1 MLRANDI
8 SPFFIDS
15 FKNYHTL
22 YSKQANWYMNNFDF
36 DSLVANDN
44 FEGFALPARWHDIL
58 GNLFPDSW
66 FEGMR
71 SNFGETLSDDMII
84 ESVHQASVFFNMDD
98 PMAVQEDYAIGVY
111 NQLPFTPIDDI
122 VVFNKPAGLAVQGGT
137 GIRKSVDKMAA
148 ALFPYDKVS
157 LVHRLDKETSGV
169 LVVAKNQRAAQNLAV
184 QFQNKTAH
192 KEYLALL
199 NGDVNPASGV
209 IDNFMLKGQVFDA
222 PTRLNNGTGS
232 RPQRAITDYKGLS
245 NATSTLSWV
254 QFSPKTGRTH
264 QLRLH
269 SAFSLNAPIV
279 GDDLYGRRQNVDS
292 VLQSMLATNNLFLFA
307 YKITFQH
314 PSSGRMMTLRATV
327 PDFMLPIMKFLEFK
341 MP

>member
-1 MLRANDI
+1 MADFIEISKVEDGTRLLRWFLRQFPSMPQREFYKLCRGGQIRVNSKRVKGQEILRTGDAVRVPPTVISYANARTKKTETGNQ
-8 SPFFIDS
+8 F
-15 FKNYHTL
+15 
-22 YSKQANWYMNNFDF
+22 
-36 DSLVANDN
+36 SLEDLEKLRQCIIHND
-44 FEGFALPARWHDIL
+44 
-58 GNLFPDSW
+58 
-66 FEGMR
+66 
-71 SNFGETLSDDMII
+71 
-84 ESVHQASVFFNMDD
+84 
-98 PMAVQEDYAIGVY
+98 
-111 NQLPFTPIDDI
+111 DDI
-122 VVFNKPAGLAVQGGT
+122 VAFNKPAGLAVQGGT

-169 LVVAKNQRAAQNLAV
+169 LVVAKNQRAAQFLADA
-184 QFQNKTAH
+184 FQNKKAH

-199 NGDVNPASGV
+199 NGKVNPKSGT

-222 PTRLNNGTGS
+222 PVRLNNGTGP
-232 RPQRAITDYKGLS
+232 RPQRAITDYKVLS
-245 NATSTLSWV
+245 NPASTLSWV

-269 SAFSLNAPIV
+269 SALTLKAPIV

-292 VLQSMLATNNLFLFA
+292 VLQSMLSTNNLFLFA
-307 YKITFQH
+307 HKITFQH
-314 PSSGRMMTLRATV
+314 PSSGRVMTLRATV

>member
-1 MLRANDI
+1 MADFIEISKVEDGTRLLRWFLRQFPAMPQREFYKLCRGGQIRVNSKRVKGQEILRAGDAVRVPPTIMSYAQERQKKTESGDRFSLEDLEKLRRCIIHND
-8 SPFFIDS
+8 
-15 FKNYHTL
+15 
-22 YSKQANWYMNNFDF
+22 
-36 DSLVANDN
+36 
-44 FEGFALPARWHDIL
+44 
-58 GNLFPDSW
+58 
-66 FEGMR
+66 
-71 SNFGETLSDDMII
+71 
-84 ESVHQASVFFNMDD
+84 
-98 PMAVQEDYAIGVY
+98 
-111 NQLPFTPIDDI
+111 DDI

-137 GIRKSVDKMAA
+137 GIRKSIDKMAA

-169 LVVAKNQRAAQNLAV
+169 LVVAKNQRAAQFLADA
-184 QFQNKTAH
+184 FQNKKAH

-199 NGDVNPASGV
+199 NGNVNPKTGT
-209 IDNFMLKGQVFDA
+209 IDNFMLKGQVFDT
-222 PTRLNNGTGS
+222 PTRLNNGTGP
-232 RPQRAITDYKGLS
+232 RPQRAITDYKVLS
-245 NATSTLSWV
+245 NATSDLSWV

-279 GDDLYGRRQNVDS
+279 GDDLYGRRQNTDS

-314 PSSGRMMTLRATV
+314 PGTGRMMTLRATV
-327 PDFMLPIMKFLEFK
+327 PDFMLPVMKFLEFK